1 MERVK
6 QHFEEGA
13 LKETFEV
20 RPVASGGRSRASVPE
35 LVVASVIRKVRD
47 CADHDDGN
55 RRAKKEYR
63 QQ

>member
-1 MERVK
+1 M
-6 QHFEEGA
+6 
-13 LKETFEV
+13 KETSEG
-20 RPVASGGRSRASVPE
+20 RPVASGRPARRASVPE
-35 LVVASVIRKVRD
+35 AVVASVIRKVRD